1 MKKNIVLALVLSVL
15 VTISCNKMDSTY
27 SQYLEDGN
35 INYTQR
41 VDSVMAYSGR
51 NRVLLTWDPINDPRV
66 NMVKISWSPEIPAVE
81 VPITSPDDTLS
92 YIEGLTE
99 GNYTFNLQSY
109 GQEGNHSVKTEVVGF
124 VYDKV
129 YESGLILRSV
139 SNMSVVGTTLNLTFR
154 SIEGVSGYHA
164 QEVVYTSAVDGQEKT
179 ATLEG
184 AESELTITDFSGE
197 TFTHRSVYLPQTLS
211 PDFFYSP
218 TQLLDI
224 NGDLSALEY
233 TNPVFL
239 PILADPTVIRDPETG
254 FFYAY
259 GTEDRWYTANNVDR
273 LVPILRS
280 KDLVNW
286 TYVRDAFTS
295 KPSWKTLGGIWA
307 PDIAIVNGKYHLYYA
322 YSTWGDTD
330 PGIGVAT
337 SNYPGSSAFNDQG
350 RLFLSSE
357 IKVPNSIDPF
367 YYEED
372 GKKYLFWGSFSS
384 EADQGTY
391 GAELSDDGLRV
402 RDMNEKFKIAAGD
415 WEAVNIHKR
424 AGYYYFFG
432 SKGSCCNG
440 INSTYHIRVGRSTSL
455 QGPYLDRDGND
466 IAERGN
472 GTLVLQGNAK
482 YIGPGHNARIITD
495 KNGNDWM
502 LYHAMDVN
510 KTMVD
515 DVNQRALF
523 LDRVNWDSDGWP
535 MINDGTPSTTAKPQP
550 VF

>member
-402 RDMNEKFKIAAGD
+402 RDMNEKFKITAGD

>member
-1 MKKNIVLALVLSVL
+1 MKRCIVLGMVFALVAV
-15 VTISCNKMDSTY
+15 SCNKMDSTY

-66 NMVKISWSPEIPAVE
+66 SKVKISWSPEIPAVE

-99 GNYTFNLQSY
+99 GNYTFNLQTY

-139 SNMSVVGTTLNLTFR
+139 SSMSVVGTTLTLSFR

-184 AESELTITDFSGE
+184 TESELTITDFSGE

-218 TQLLDI
+218 TQLLNI

-239 PILADPTVIRDPETG
+239 PILADPSVIRDPETG

-286 TYVRDAFTS
+286 TYVRDAFAT

-307 PDIAIVNGKYHLYYA
+307 PDIAMVNGKYHLYYA

-391 GAELSDDGLRV
+391 GVELSDDGLRV

-466 IAERGN
+466 IAVRGN

-502 LYHAMDVN
+502 LYHAMDIN

-515 DVNQRALF
+515 NVNQRALF

-535 MINDGTPSTTAKPQP
+535 MVNDGTPSTTAKPQP